1 MTSEQ
6 QQAKPERQFCD
17 ICWARPRKHGLS
29 FSFQR
34 CKTCGVGVHKEC
46 YGNANSTT
54 PSADFECLACQAVGK
69 TVRVRKRDKTNHQRL
84 SFKISERPTECC
96 LCSVDDGKA
105 WYHAMHPIFDDY
117 GPTGRQLLLP
127 PTRDKPY
134 PRLAWAHTLC
144 CLAVSSHSHTAGCV
158 FGCTSNGEYDGEED
172 NGANSDTSSVNSDL
186 HESEDESITH
196 FVYCLKRY
204 AHEPDNPWTKKIW
217 EQQHELKCQICGED
231 DSVPSS
237 FRIPVQ
243 CSANDESEHS
253 EFEGMHK
260 GLTCDTCYV
269 PMHVGCAIWGRNDV
283 GQLPTCRRIYF
294 FPGQSLDA
302 DDAESAK
309 NLSEREKHFATHPVT
324 NIFCEAHA
332 EDLVSGGI
340 KAATQLRYPK
350 RLLAQ
355 KTAPS
360 PSNGTASATN
370 GGLSLARE
378 VEKRGQA
385 RFLKASRP
393 YHGGGDVRSR
403 LGVRDPTDR
412 KRPSIVADDP
422 TLGHR
427 RKTLVSSNGHHQGAG
442 RGPTTEKAMRRPS
455 GDAEASQKAMKTRP
469 QLSATQLR
477 GCISANLRKALK
489 RVHPNNSD
497 KVDKIKHQWQT
508 YWEHKLSLKGMAK
521 SHFKVLWVDAW
532 NAVAKELLLEPMKE
546 PHRAKKAI
554 PPPAR
559 ASTDKSTTDARSAP
573 ARDENAHG
581 AQRRDDGLARDSG
594 QGFANGG
601 DARKVRAQSPA
612 NGRTGVLDAEDYQVH
627 SRSAP
632 ARDEHAYGVQCTD
645 DGLARDCSQGLAN
658 GGDARKVRAQSP
670 ANGRTGVLDAEDHQ
684 VQREEHVKA
693 IVTEILAKEKEGHG
707 HLGAVLAESEARW
720 KKELHYY
727 SSSEFA
733 SLWKLVVEKVSSVLG
748 YSEEECHWEN
758 AFALHKWDEVIS
770 LGLAPDEEPPKDTQ
784 SS

>member
-1 MTSEQ
+1 MASEQ

-46 YGNANSTT
+46 YGNAHSTT

-69 TVRVRKRDKTNHQRL
+69 TVRVRKRDKTTNQRL

-96 LCSVDDGKA
+96 LCSVDDGDA

-117 GPTGRQLLLP
+117 GPKGRQLLLP
-127 PTRDKPY
+127 PSRDKPY

-144 CLAVSSHSHTAGCV
+144 CLAISSHSHTAGCV

-172 NGANSDTSSVNSDL
+172 SGANSDTSSVNSDL

-196 FVYCLKRY
+196 FVYCLKRS

-237 FRIPVQ
+237 FRIPLQ

-253 EFEGMHK
+253 EFKGKHK

-294 FPGQSLDA
+294 FPGQALDA
-302 DDAESAK
+302 DAESTQ

-355 KTAPS
+355 KAAPT
-360 PSNGTASATN
+360 PSNGTASATV
-370 GGLSLARE
+370 GDLSLAHE

-385 RFLKASRP
+385 RFLKAPRP

-403 LGVRDPTDR
+403 LGVRDPADR
-412 KRPSIVADDP
+412 KRPSVVADDP
-422 TLGHR
+422 SLGHR
-427 RKTLVSSNGHHQGAG
+427 RKTSMSSNGHHQGTD

-455 GDAEASQKAMKTRP
+455 GDAERTQKPVVEFSSEETE
-469 QLSATQLR
+469 QLR
-477 GCISANLRKALK
+477 HSISANLRKALK
-489 RVHPNNSD
+489 QVHPNNSA

-521 SHFKVLWVDAW
+521 PHFKVLWVDAW
-532 NAVAKELLLEPMKE
+532 NVVAKELLLEPMKE
-546 PHRAKKAI
+546 SHRAKRAT
-554 PPPAR
+554 PPPVR
-559 ASTDKSTTDARSAP
+559 ANTDQSTTDSRSAP
-573 ARDENAHG
+573 ARDEHAHG
-581 AQRRDDGLARDSG
+581 AQCRDDGLARDSG
-594 QGFANGG
+594 QGLTNGG

-612 NGRTGVLDAEDYQVH
+612 NGRTGVRDMEDYQVQ
-627 SRSAP
+627 SG
-632 ARDEHAYGVQCTD
+632 EHIMT
-645 DGLARDCSQGLAN
+645 
-658 GGDARKVRAQSP
+658 
-670 ANGRTGVLDAEDHQ
+670 
-684 VQREEHVKA
+684 
-693 IVTEILAKEKEGHG
+693 IVTEILAKEKEGRG
-707 HLGAVLAESEARW
+707 HLSAVLAESEARW
-720 KKELHYY
+720 KTELHHY

-748 YSEEECHWEN
+748 YSEVECDWEN
-758 AFALHKWDEVIS
+758 AFALHKWDEVSVLS
-770 LGLAPDEEPPKDTQ
+770 LGLAPDKEPPKDAE